1 MHIGAEDRNA
11 KTKLKKKQVRK
22 YVLFLLIKKIKA
34 ASVFIAMI
42 RALQFPY
49 SQEDTSN
56 NIQKILILIKTEMNL
71 Q

>member
-1 MHIGAEDRNA
+1 
-11 KTKLKKKQVRK
+11 
-22 YVLFLLIKKIKA
+22 VLFLLIKKIKA

-56 NIQKILILIKTEMNL
+56 NIPKILILIKTEMNL